1 MSMPKELKQV
11 QRLNVERVRLIRRAE
26 GLQAQVQRLIDA
38 ANALG
43 AKAAADLAT
52 YVRTLPPEAQALAE
66 SVPELQTIL
75 ERGSLNGR

>member
-1 MSMPKELKQV
+1 MGMPRELKEI
-11 QRLNVERVRLIRRAE
+11 QRLNSKRARLLRQAEQLQVRVQE
-26 GLQAQVQRLIDA
+26 LIDA

-43 AKAAADLAT
+43 TKAQADLAT

-75 ERGSLNGR
+75 SRGSLNGR